1 LFYIVYN
8 YTTYKLTGAN
18 SQRMSI
24 PMGIPICPITNEEMR
39 EPVIDYEGNTY
50 EKSAILNW
58 LQINNTSPITRNP
71 LRADQLVPN
80 RALLDYIA
88 SNAMIPTSH
97 GNITNCS
104 NCNRVMKVTNYKGHK
119 EVLCFNC
126 RDWACKS
133 CTFLNKC
140 TNIVC
145 EMCEVI
151 R

>member
-1 LFYIVYN
+1 
-8 YTTYKLTGAN
+8 
-18 SQRMSI
+18 
-24 PMGIPICPITNEEMR
+24 MGIPICPITQEVLR

-58 LQINNTSPITRNP
+58 LKINNTSPITRNP
-71 LRADQLVPN
+71 LRPDQLVPN
-80 RALLDYIA
+80 RALLEFYTTTQQVQG
-88 SNAMIPTSH
+88 S
-97 GNITNCS
+97 ITNCS

-140 TNIVC
+140 TSPVC

>member
-1 LFYIVYN
+1 
-8 YTTYKLTGAN
+8 
-18 SQRMSI
+18 MSI
-24 PMGIPICPITNEEMR
+24 PMGIPICPITNEVMR

-58 LQINNTSPITRNP
+58 LKINNTSPITRNP
-71 LRADQLVPN
+71 LRIDQLVPN
-80 RALLDYIA
+80 RALLEYYTTTTTIQ
-88 SNAMIPTSH
+88 
-97 GNITNCS
+97 GNMTNCS
-104 NCNRVMKVTNYKGHK
+104 NCGKVMKVTNYKGHK

-140 TNIVC
+140 TSPVC

>member
-1 LFYIVYN
+1 
-8 YTTYKLTGAN
+8 
-18 SQRMSI
+18 MSV
-24 PMGIPICPITNEEMR
+24 PMGFPICPITNEVIR

-50 EKSAILNW
+50 EKSAILKW
-58 LQINNTSPITRNP
+58 LNINNTSPITRNP
-71 LRADQLVPN
+71 LRSDQLVPN
-80 RALLDYIA
+80 RALLEFYTTTPQVQG
-88 SNAMIPTSH
+88 S
-97 GNITNCS
+97 ITNCS

-140 TNIVC
+140 TSPVC